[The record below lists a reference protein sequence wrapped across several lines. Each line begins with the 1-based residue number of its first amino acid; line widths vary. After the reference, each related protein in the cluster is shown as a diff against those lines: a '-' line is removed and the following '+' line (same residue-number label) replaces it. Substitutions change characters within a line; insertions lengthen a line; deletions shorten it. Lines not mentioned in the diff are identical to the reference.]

1 MANKN
6 DAKRV
11 PVSAVMTV
19 DAVGDGRHTIGF
31 IEGNIAISRVML
43 VVTEGFDGTTPT
55 VAVEESVDG
64 NLGTHFT
71 GEDISA
77 LTVQTSLQTT
87 PDPVDGTPPPLFN
100 LGKGEWFATIDG
112 GSTVG
117 ELKVV
122 VEYTQLDTEP
132 GLHSA
137 TNR

>member
-11 PVSAVMTV
+11 PVAAVMTV
-19 DAVGDGRHTIGF
+19 GAIGDGRHTIGF

-55 VAVEESVDG
+55 VVVEETVDG
-64 NLGTHFT
+64 NTGTHFT
-71 GEDISA
+71 GEDISTLIVA
-77 LTVQTSLQTT
+77 TSLQTT
-87 PDPVDGTPPPLFN
+87 PDPVTGTVAPLFN
-100 LGKGEWFATIDG
+100 EGKGEWFVNIVG

-117 ELKVV
+117 EALII

-132 GLHSA
+132 GLHSLED
-137 TNR
+137 N